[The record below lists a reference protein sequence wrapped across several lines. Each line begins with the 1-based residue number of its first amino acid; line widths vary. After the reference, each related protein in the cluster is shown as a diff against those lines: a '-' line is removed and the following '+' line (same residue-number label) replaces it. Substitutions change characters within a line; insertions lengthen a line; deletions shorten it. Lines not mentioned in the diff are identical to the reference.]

1 MRMRLLL
8 LLIISSFSFTS
19 LASTSNTK
27 SVTAYYSSA
36 MGLSGFKLKTALS
49 SQLRRTH
56 QDRGYGSLL
65 TVYLKSD
72 ADTSYDNDGSIMDM
86 YSENPSSY
94 DPYTFSSKKQSCGS
108 YKRESDCFN
117 REHLFPQSAF
127 GKSRPMRNDFF
138 HVYPSD
144 GYVNGKRS
152 NHAFGEVNNPRWTS
166 QNGSKVGPNASGKF
180 RGTVF
185 EPIDEFKGDIARALL
200 YFGTRYEDRI
210 GSFNHA
216 MLDGSRDKV
225 YAGWFMKLLLKWHK
239 QDPVSKHEIQRNEV
253 GYKYQGNRNPF
264 IDHPEWVE
272 SIWGTL
278 K

>member
-8 LLIISSFSFTS
+8 LIILSLSLTSFAKMTSHSENSDIKSST
-19 LASTSNTK
+19 ASYYA
-27 SVTAYYSSA
+27 SV

-49 SQLRRTH
+49 AQLRRTH

-65 TVYLKSD
+65 SIYFKSD

-94 DPYTFSSKKQSCGS
+94 DSYNFSNRKQACGS
-108 YKRESDCFN
+108 YKGEADCFN

-138 HVYPSD
+138 HVYPS
-144 GYVNGKRS
+144 
-152 NHAFGEVNNPRWTS
+152 
-166 QNGSKVGPNASGKF
+166 
-180 RGTVF
+180 
-185 EPIDEFKGDIARALL
+185 ALL

-253 GYKYQGNRNPF
+253 GYQYQGNRNPF
-264 IDHPEWVE
+264 IDHPEWVD

-278 K
+278 